1 MGALSRRVRWGPTL
15 GLFALALWMAPTVLA
30 SPPTHQPLGPVVE
43 GLNRACGVAVDS
55 RGDLYASS
63 AGESKVYVFAPGH
76 RGAGEQI
83 AEIFDPNVPCGLAV
97 DAAGHLYVSE
107 ESTGQVVRYAPDAY
121 PLTATPVYGSAE
133 PIDDSGETA
142 GIAVDPVDD
151 RLYVAEGDHVSVY
164 DDEGHQGI
172 DEEQRILC
180 FECTAGRYRLSFDG
194 EETAPIEFEGPAA
207 EVKAKLEALTS
218 IGSGN
223 VSVTHDGE
231 EHFVHFEG
239 ALADSDVELLG
250 VDESELAGPATKFV
264 VHEEKVK
271 GWSGRVGDGVL
282 TGATGVA
289 AYTSPAGDHR
299 LFVADARG
307 PAADELV
314 LFGGPSAAGLKLQR
328 EITGA
333 ATPEGSF
340 EFGAAGAQLAVD
352 PGNREAAG
360 SKCVPVSTQACTV
373 GHLLLYDAGHAT
385 LDEFD
390 GSGEY
395 LDRISGPELSDAEPS
410 GIAVDRSGGAGDGTI
425 LLGIGAGTGA
435 KVLGFGPLAAPS
447 RPELSEPLSH
457 LLENARAVTTDD
469 HGDVYA
475 AAGGFVHIYGP
486 QGNELTSFEDPH
498 PSLDDLAVDSEGN
511 VYVLEI
517 SQLTGE
523 AVHYYAPSQYPPRA
537 GTTYARHEPAVAG
550 SADFPSGSDS
560 LRAIA
565 VDPGPGTGRD
575 RLFLATN
582 GIVRVYKP
590 AREGS
595 GVLNSEFGAGL
606 LAGPM
611 TSIAL
616 NGASARNGGQTTVY
630 VTAGGSSTI
639 QRVNGAG
646 GEVVGRINGAGCP
659 RGVMGVS
666 TPRGLAVDQADGHVL
681 EFQSVDEAAR
691 EYDGSGA
698 CVAEFGH
705 FTNLV
710 GRGFR
715 IAVDS
720 ACALHV
726 NATTGEEEPLD
737 ETTTP
742 TCAEYDPAD
751 GNAYV
756 AFDDTSP
763 EHPPY
768 DITAFGPLSYGGP
781 PKAETVTPSE
791 IGGGQ
796 TTLNGVLNPRGSEVE
811 TCDFEYLAEDQY
823 EANVEAEG
831 PPFLGAASTP
841 CAESAAEIG
850 STERQV
856 PVHATVGGLNS
867 EGHYCTRLVAVNKF
881 GAGEGEALCF
891 GSPRVEA
898 ELARP
903 IHYTEITV
911 RAKVDPAGLLT
922 HYHCDYGEAAGA
934 YDRATS
940 PQPLGPNAGES
951 EVQCV
956 LFGLAEGTDYHVRVV
971 AENEAGVAV
980 GADQEVV
987 TLSRRAAESCP
998 NAEYRNGLSAKLPDC
1013 RAYELVTPAATNGLS
1028 PRAPDAGTSDRGFDQ
1043 WLTPPRGAGA
1053 GQSLSYITAGTLPG
1067 FGGNGVI
1074 DGYRAA
1080 RALGEHPAAG
1090 WQNSFYGPTYA
1101 QADPELNHSLLM
1113 QGVSSDQ
1120 SYAIWLVEPAES
1132 FAELATGTYLR
1143 TPAGFEALGRGDL
1156 GGDLGAAGRYLSAGG
1171 AHAIFSSSTHLEPD
1185 APPAGT
1191 EALYDR
1197 AAGSTHAEVLSLDAE
1212 GSAFAQDATYLGAN
1226 EAGTAVVFGVG
1237 GALYERRGGAT
1248 VEVAAAPATFA
1259 GVSEDG
1265 GRVFYAAGTNG
1276 EAPAALYVCEVE
1288 SGPCAGSGAQSPV
1301 QIAAAG
1307 IFTNVSADGSV
1318 AYFSSVDTL
1327 TGAEENE
1334 NEEAAGV
1341 GARNL
1346 YAWDGNDTRF
1356 VARLAA
1362 TDFAGI
1368 AFGGISGMNLAA
1380 WTRAIGPPPAQSGR
1394 AYAPIRSTP
1403 IGGVLAFQ
1411 SHARLTAY
1419 DNKGVGEIYR
1429 YDPAAEPGER
1439 LTCPS
1444 CDPSGAAPS
1453 ADALLQQLDTTAT
1466 IAHTV
1471 IPNLT
1476 SDGTALVF
1484 TSSDRLLPE
1493 DANSAADVYEW
1504 RARGSSWGSAAG
1516 APSCQR
1522 AGGCLALIS
1531 SGQGER
1537 DSYLYAMSSD
1547 GHDVFFRT
1555 LERLVG
1561 ADVAGSV
1568 SIYDARESGGIPESA
1583 EAAPCQ
1589 GDACQGQGA
1598 EAPSLPVPTTPAH
1611 GDEGSGPAVR
1621 CGKSKH
1627 RVKGRCV
1634 KKRHQTHQRH
1644 GHRRRAGHERG
1655 GPR

>member
-15 GLFALALWMAPTVLA
+15 GLFALALWTAPTAPA
-30 SPPTHQPLGPVVE
+30 SPPMHQPLGPVVE

-63 AGESKVYVFAPGH
+63 AGGSKVYVFAPGH

-83 AEIFDPNVPCGLAV
+83 AEISDPNVPCGLAV
-97 DAAGHLYVSE
+97 DTAGHLYVSE
-107 ESTGQVVRYAPDAY
+107 KGTGQVVRYAPDAY
-121 PLTATPVYGSAE
+121 PLTATPIYSPGE
-133 PIDDSGETA
+133 PIDESGEAT

-180 FECTAGRYRLSFDG
+180 FECTAGRYRLSFGG
-194 EETAPIEFEGPAA
+194 EETEPIEFEGPAA

-239 ALADSDVELLG
+239 SHADSDVELLG
-250 VDESELAGPATKFV
+250 VNESELTGPPTKFV
-264 VHEEKVK
+264 VHEERVK
-271 GWSGRVGDGVL
+271 GWSGRVGDGAL
-282 TGATGVA
+282 IGATGVA
-289 AYTSPAGDHR
+289 AYTTPSGDHR
-299 LFVADARG
+299 LFVADTRG
-307 PAADELV
+307 SAADELV
-314 LFGGPSAAGLKLQR
+314 LFGGPSAARLSLQR
-328 EITGA
+328 KITGA
-333 ATPEGSF
+333 DTPEGSF
-340 EFGAAGAQLAVD
+340 EFGAAGAQLAAD
-352 PGNREAAG
+352 PGNKEAGG
-360 SKCVPVSTQACTV
+360 SKCAPVSEQACTA
-373 GHLLLYDAGHAT
+373 GHLLLYNAGHTT
-385 LDEFD
+385 LDELD

-395 LDRISGPELSDAEPS
+395 VDRISGPELADAEPS
-410 GIAVDRSGGAGDGTI
+410 GIAIDRSGGAGDGTI
-425 LLGIGAGTGA
+425 LLSVGAGPGA
-435 KVLGFGPLAAPS
+435 KILGFAPLAAPS
-447 RPELSEPLSH
+447 RPAQGEPLSH
-457 LLENARAVTTDD
+457 LLESARAVTTDD

-475 AAGGFVHIYGP
+475 AAGSFVHVYGP

-498 PSLDDLAVDSEGN
+498 PSLDDLAVDSKGN
-511 VYVLEI
+511 VYVLEV
-517 SQLTGE
+517 SLAGE
-523 AVHYYAPSQYPPRA
+523 AVHYYVPSQYPPRA

-550 SADFPSGSDS
+550 SADFPSGRDS

-590 AREGS
+590 AVEGS
-595 GVLNSEFGAGL
+595 GVLVPEFGAGL
-606 LAGPM
+606 LAAPL
-611 TSIAL
+611 TSIAVH
-616 NGASARNGGQTTVY
+616 GASARDGGQTTVY

-639 QRVNGAG
+639 QGINGAG
-646 GEVVGRINGAGCP
+646 DEVVARINGAGCP
-659 RGVMGVS
+659 RGTMGVS
-666 TPRGLAVDQADGHVL
+666 TPRGLAINQANGHVL

-691 EYDGSGA
+691 EYDGAGA

-715 IAVDS
+715 ITVDS

-768 DITAFGPLSYGGP
+768 DITAFGSLSYGGP
-781 PKAETVTPSE
+781 PKAETATPSE

-796 TTLNGVLNPRGSEVE
+796 TTLNGVLDPRGSEVE
-811 TCDFEYLAEDQY
+811 TCDFEYLTEDQH
-823 EANVEAEG
+823 EANVEAED
-831 PPFLGAASTP
+831 PPFLGAASAP

-850 STERQV
+850 STERPV
-856 PVHATVGGLNS
+856 PVHKTVGGLDP

-881 GAGEGEALCF
+881 GTGEGEALCF
-891 GSPRVEA
+891 GPPRVEA
-898 ELARP
+898 EPARP
-903 IHYTEITV
+903 IQYTEITV
-911 RAKVDPAGLLT
+911 RAKVDPAGLST
-922 HYHCDYGEAAGA
+922 HYRCEYGEVAGA
-934 YDRATS
+934 YDHVTS
-940 PQPLGPNAGES
+940 SQPLAPSAGES

-956 LFGLAEGTDYHVRVV
+956 LTGLAEGRAYHVRVV
-971 AENEAGVAV
+971 AENEGGVAAGV
-980 GADQEVV
+980 DQEVL
-987 TLSRRAAESCP
+987 TLVRRAAESCP
-998 NAEYRNGLSAKLPDC
+998 NAEFRTGLSANLPDC
-1013 RAYELVTPAATNGLS
+1013 RAYELVTPAATNGLA

-1043 WLTPPRGAGA
+1043 WLTPPRGGGA

-1067 FGGNGVI
+1067 FEGNGVI

-1080 RALGEHPAAG
+1080 RTPGEHPAAG
-1090 WQNSFYGPTYA
+1090 WQSSFYGPTYA

-1113 QGVSSDQ
+1113 QGISSDQ

-1156 GGDLGAAGRYLSAGG
+1156 GEDLGAAGRYLSAGG
-1171 AHAIFSSSTHLEPD
+1171 AHAIFSSSAHLEPA

-1197 AAGSTHAEVLSLDAE
+1197 AAGATHAEVLSLDAK
-1212 GSAFAQDATYLGAN
+1212 GSAFGGDATYMGAN
-1226 EAGTAVVFGVG
+1226 EAGTAVVFRAG
-1237 GALYERRGGAT
+1237 GALYEHREGTT

-1276 EAPAALYVCEVE
+1276 EGPAALYVCEVE
-1288 SGPCAGSGAQSPV
+1288 AGPCAGSGAHSPL
-1301 QIAAAG
+1301 QIAVAG
-1307 IFTNVSADGSV
+1307 IFADVSADGSV
-1318 AYFSSVDTL
+1318 AYFSSGDTL

-1334 NEEAAGV
+1334 NGETAQAG
-1341 GARNL
+1341 AHNL
-1346 YAWDGNDTRF
+1346 YAWHGGDTRF

-1362 TDFAGI
+1362 ADFAEI

-1394 AYAPIRSTP
+1394 AYAPVRSTP
-1403 IGGVLAFQ
+1403 SGSVLAFQ

-1444 CDPSGAAPS
+1444 CDPSGAAPGG

-1516 APSCQR
+1516 APSCER
-1522 AGGCLALIS
+1522 AGGCLALLS

-1568 SIYDARESGGIPESA
+1568 SIYDAREGGGIPE
-1583 EAAPCQ
+1583 AAGASPCQ

-1598 EAPSLPVPTTPAH
+1598 EAPTLPMPTTPAH
-1611 GDEGSGPAVR
+1611 GNEAPGPAVH
-1621 CGKSKH
+1621 CAKGKH

-1634 KKRHQTHQRH
+1634 KKGQAHQRH
-1644 GHRRRAGHERG
+1644 GHRRRAGHGKG
-1655 GPR
+1655 GSR